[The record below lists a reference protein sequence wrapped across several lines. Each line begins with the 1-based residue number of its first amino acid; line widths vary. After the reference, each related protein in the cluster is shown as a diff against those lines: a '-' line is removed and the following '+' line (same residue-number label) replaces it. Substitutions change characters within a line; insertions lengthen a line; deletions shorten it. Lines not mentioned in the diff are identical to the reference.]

1 VSRRRPALVAMP
13 LVAMPLV
20 AMPLVAFAV
29 LLAADLTLRANLTPA
44 QASTYSLFFDVAF
57 GAFGAGSTIAG
68 TLIVVRQRGNVIG
81 WLLLAVPLWAAF
93 AFVAGDY
100 ATYALVTAPGSLP
113 AGPAAAWIDRWAIV
127 PTLSIPILLFLL
139 YPDGRVP
146 SRRWRPVLW
155 LACAAPAVTA
165 LLFALTPGRM
175 TGALAQLTT
184 VRVINPTGIPGAGG
198 VIPALSVATGL
209 ASLLAAVLAG
219 VSLVVRFRGRRGD
232 ERQQIKWLA
241 FVGAAFLAEFAL
253 TLAVAAILGNGPAA
267 DAWGNAMY
275 AVMFG
280 TLGLGIPAACA
291 VAILKYHLYDIDVV
305 ISKALV
311 YAVLAAFIT
320 AVYVLVVVGVGTL
333 AGLGGRPSLGLSIL
347 ATAVVAVAFQ
357 PVRERVQRLG
367 NRLVYGRRATPY
379 EALAQLSERM
389 AGTCATEDL
398 LPRMALI
405 VAEATGADR
414 TGVWLR
420 DGDVLRAD
428 ASWPPGAG
436 SPPPV
441 PLAGGGLP
449 ADTSAGHMV
458 AVRHRGELL
467 GALSVTKKRGDA
479 VTPTEGRLIG
489 NLAAQAGLVLR
500 NAGLAEQLLARLAE
514 LRASRERLV
523 TTQDTERQRLERD
536 LREGPQR
543 ELAGLAGQ
551 LGDAARALDH
561 DGARVKALLNEVTS
575 GIAGALANLRELA
588 RGIYPPLL
596 ADMGIAAALDAQ
608 ARKAPIPV
616 SVEADGIGRYPE
628 EVEAAVYFCALEALR
643 AAAWHAGATRASVR
657 LSANGGDLRFE
668 VTGDGQGPG
677 TGAGPWGADLQAMA
691 DRVDALGGEI
701 RIDAAP
707 GRGTTINGRV
717 PAPALGLP
725 VHGGGGPATWPTAS
739 LVARPSRRIAL
750 R

>member
-1 VSRRRPALVAMP
+1 VTPVRRWALVATP
-13 LVAMPLV
+13 FVAL
-20 AMPLVAFAV
+20 AL
-29 LLAADLTLRANLTPA
+29 LLAADLILRASLSPA
-44 QASTYSLFFDVAF
+44 QASTYSAFFDVAF
-57 GAFGAGSTIAG
+57 SAFALGSTIAG
-68 TLIVVRQRGNVIG
+68 TMIVVRQRRNVIG

-93 AFVAGDY
+93 AFVAGAY
-100 ATYALVTAPGSLP
+100 ATYALVTAPGALP
-113 AGPAAAWIDRWAIV
+113 FGRAAAWIDRWAIV

-139 YPDGRVP
+139 FPDGRVP

-155 LACAAPAVTA
+155 LACAAPALTA

-175 TGALAQLTT
+175 TGAFAQLTS
-184 VRVINPTGIPGAGG
+184 VRVINPTGIAGAGG
-198 VIPALSVATGL
+198 VLPVLSQVTGL
-209 ASLLAAVLAG
+209 ASLLAAILAG

-241 FVGAAFLAEFAL
+241 FVGATFLAEFAL
-253 TLAVAAILGNGPAA
+253 TALVAFILGNSAA
-267 DAWGNAMY
+267 GNAWGDTMY
-275 AVMFG
+275 TVMFA

-291 VAILKYHLYDIDVV
+291 VAILKYRLYDIDVV

-320 AVYVLVVVGVGTL
+320 AVYVLLVVGVGTL
-333 AGLGGRPSLGLSIL
+333 AGLGGRPNLGLSIL

-357 PVRERVQRLG
+357 PVRERVQRLA

-389 AGTCATEDL
+389 AGTYATEDL

-414 TGVWLR
+414 ADIWLR
-420 DGDVLRAD
+420 DGDVLLAD
-428 ASWPPGAG
+428 ASWPPGAEP
-436 SPPPV
+436 PPPV
-441 PLAGGGLP
+441 PLAGGELP
-449 ADTSAGHMV
+449 ADPGAGHLV
-458 AVRHRGELL
+458 AVSHRGELL
-467 GALSVTKKRGDA
+467 GALSVSKKRGDA
-479 VTPTEGRLIG
+479 VTPTEDRLIG

-500 NAGLAEQLLARLAE
+500 NAGLTEQLLARLAE

-536 LREGPQR
+536 LRDGPQR
-543 ELAGLAGQ
+543 ALAGLAGR

-561 DGARVKALLNEVTS
+561 DEARARALLNEVTS
-575 GIAGALANLRELA
+575 EIAGALANLRELA

-608 ARKAPIPV
+608 ARKAPVPV
-616 SVEADGIGRYPE
+616 TVETDGIGRYPE
-628 EVEAAVYFCALEALR
+628 EIEAAVYFCALEALR
-643 AAAWHAGATRASVR
+643 SAAWQAGATRASVR

-668 VTGDGQGPG
+668 VTGDGQRPG
-677 TGAGPWGADLQAMA
+677 AGAGPGGADLQAMA
-691 DRVDALGGEI
+691 DRVDALGGELLV
-701 RIDAAP
+701 AADP
-707 GRGTTINGRV
+707 GRGTRINGRV
-717 PAPALGLP
+717 PAPAMGLP
-725 VHGGGGPATWPTAS
+725 VHGGGGPVTWPMAS
-739 LVARPSRRIAL
+739 LVASPSRRIAL